1 MRRMRRGVIA
11 PLAVVSIVAWLALPL
26 VTNAAAAGKG
36 GNGKGHGD
44 TFELAPDVHAKI
56 NRVQSAV
63 VNSNATHAPEVG
75 DVRTWLG
82 LDDEEGFY
90 PKSYE
95 LRAVGEHIEVWT
107 ATGTATFAGIT
118 STDLNFP
125 DDDCRNGDRTT
136 ITDDQVNYLIDQFDN
151 NILPIE
157 SAAYSVAP
165 DRDGRKPVA
174 SKVFHLSSNYYR
186 GEGDNTVVLV
196 DNFRDDNFKD
206 TDNEH
211 NLSYIAGFFS
221 SGLNGFFNR
230 NIMSID
236 GFDWLHRT
244 GESPPNEPVPGDN
257 CASAPARPFLYEGV
271 FAHEYNHLLR
281 SYVDP
286 AETTWQN
293 EGTADTA
300 IALTGYGDPSQ
311 PITDVHFDSHVQCY
325 QGYLGVQSPANPN
338 PREGGPENSLNLWG
352 DQVDDHESEI
362 LCDYGAAYSYLL
374 WLADTY
380 GDEVLTTLHNDGDNQ
395 GFDAVQAVL
404 DDVAAGVTVNDTID
418 AWLATMALDA
428 QIDGGATLTGG
439 DGELYQVDRL
449 NASINWDTDDAFD
462 TPGAPPNGGDFV
474 RLRDGTGT
482 YVSADQISS
491 ITFDGAA
498 DLPALPITWEVDDT
512 PPPGASGPALYSTDA
527 DNHNDI
533 IVQDVSVPAGSPQL
547 TFDAAWDLET
557 TFDFGYAQV
566 TTDGGDS
573 YTSLACTDAVDDNAG
588 DNVGPGFGPGF
599 NGFNDAPT
607 FAPQTCDLSAY
618 AGTTVGLAFRYF
630 SDSNTHGDG
639 FWVDNVAVDGSV
651 ISDGSTLDGWQSAT
665 EYNPVEVEGYSVQ
678 VISYS
683 SAGGGEAHIFSLPL
697 DDAFHGELTDATA
710 ITDAIG
716 PDADVVAAI
725 VTFRDG
731 TELVTQY
738 APYTLTVNDVLQPGG
753 ESL

>member
-1 MRRMRRGVIA
+1 MRRMRRGAIA
-11 PLAVVSIVAWLALPL
+11 PLAVVSVVAWLALPL
-26 VTNAAAAGKG
+26 VPSAAAPGHAGRGKG
-36 GNGKGHGD
+36 PD

-56 NRVQSAV
+56 NRSQSAV
-63 VNSNATHAPEVG
+63 VSSNADHAPVVG

-95 LRAVGEHIEVWT
+95 LRGVGDHIEVWT
-107 ATGTATFAGIT
+107 ATGSATFAGIT
-118 STDLNFP
+118 STDLNFA

-136 ITDDQVNYLIDQFDN
+136 ITQEQVDYLIGQFDS

-157 SAAYSVAP
+157 SEKFSVAP
-165 DRDGRKPVA
+165 DRDGRKAPA
-174 SKVFHLSSNYYR
+174 TKAFHLSSNYYR
-186 GEGDNTVVLV
+186 GEGDNVVVLV
-196 DNFRDDNFKD
+196 DNVRDDNFKD
-206 TDNEH
+206 TN
-211 NLSYIAGFFS
+211 NVNNFSYIAGFFS

-230 NIMSID
+230 NVMTID

-244 GESPPNEPVPGDN
+244 GANPPDGSVPGDN

-300 IALTGYGDPSQ
+300 IVLTGYSNPKA
-311 PITDVHFDSHVQCY
+311 PITDIHFDSHIQCF
-325 QGYLGVQSPANPN
+325 QGFLGVQSPANPN
-338 PREGGPENSLNLWG
+338 PREGGPENSLNVWG
-352 DQVDDHESEI
+352 DQDFDHESEI

-380 GDEVLTTLHNDGDNQ
+380 GDPVLTTLHNDGANQ

-404 DDVAAGVTVNDTID
+404 DDVAPGVTVQDTID

-428 QIDGGATLTGG
+428 QLDGGATLTGG
-439 DGELYQVDRL
+439 TAADYQVERL
-449 NASINWDTDDAFD
+449 EASINWDTSDAFD

-474 RLRDGTGT
+474 RLRDGSGT
-482 YVSADQISS
+482 YLSADQISS

-498 DLPALPITWEVDDT
+498 DLPALPITWEVDTT
-512 PPPGASGPALYSTDA
+512 PPPGADGDALYSTNA
-527 DNHNDI
+527 DGRNDV
-533 IVQDVSVPAGSPQL
+533 IVQNVDVPAGSPQL

-566 TTDGGDS
+566 TTDGGET
-573 YTSLACTDAVDDNAG
+573 YNSLACTDAVDDNAG

-599 NGFNDAPT
+599 NGFNDAPA

-639 FWVDNVAVDGSV
+639 FWVDNVAIDGTV
-651 ISDGSTLDGWQSAT
+651 ISDGTTLDGWQSAT
-665 EYNPVEVEGYSVQ
+665 QFNPVEVEGYGVQ
-678 VISYS
+678 LISYDDS
-683 SAGGGEAHIFSLPL
+683 SGGAHVFSLPI
-697 DDAFHGELTDATA
+697 DENFHGELLTA
-710 ITDAIG
+710 PEIADAIG
-716 PDADVVAAI
+716 PDAEVVAAI

-738 APYTLTVNDVLQPGG
+738 APYALTVNDMLQPGG
-753 ESL
+753 GAE

>member
-11 PLAVVSIVAWLALPL
+11 PLAVVSVVAWLALPL
-26 VTNAAAAGKG
+26 VPSAAAPGHAGRGKG
-36 GNGKGHGD
+36 PD
-44 TFELAPDVHAKI
+44 TFEPAADVHAKI
-56 NRVQSAV
+56 TKDQSAV
-63 VNSNATHAPEVG
+63 VSSNADHAPVVG

-95 LRAVGEHIEVWT
+95 LRGVGDHIEVWT

-118 STDLNFP
+118 STDLNFA
-125 DDDCRNGDRTT
+125 DDDCRNGERTT
-136 ITDDQVNYLIDQFDN
+136 ITQEQVDYLIGQFDS

-157 SAAYSVAP
+157 SEKFSVAP
-165 DRDGRKPVA
+165 DRDGRKAPA
-174 SKVFHLSSNYYR
+174 AKAFHLSSNYYR
-186 GEGDNTVVLV
+186 GEGDNVVVLV
-196 DNFRDDNFKD
+196 DNVRDDNFKD
-206 TDNEH
+206 TN
-211 NLSYIAGFFS
+211 NVNNFSYIAGFFS

-230 NIMSID
+230 NVMTID

-244 GESPPNEPVPGDN
+244 GANPPDGSVPGDN

-300 IALTGYGDPSQ
+300 IVLTGYSNPKA
-311 PITDVHFDSHVQCY
+311 PITDIHFDSHIQCF
-325 QGYLGVQSPANPN
+325 QGFLGVQSPANPN
-338 PREGGPENSLNLWG
+338 PREGGPENSLNVWG
-352 DQVDDHESEI
+352 DQDFDHESEI

-380 GDEVLTTLHNDGDNQ
+380 GDDILTTLHNDGANQ

-404 DDVAAGVTVNDTID
+404 DDVAPGVTVQDTID

-428 QIDGGATLTGG
+428 QIDGGASLTGG
-439 DGELYQVDRL
+439 DAALYQVDRL
-449 NASINWDTDDAFD
+449 EASINWDTSDAFD

-474 RLRDGTGT
+474 RLRDGAGT
-482 YVSADQISS
+482 YLSADQITS
-491 ITFDGAA
+491 ISFDGAT
-498 DLPALPITWEVDDT
+498 DLPPLPITWEVDAT
-512 PPPGASGPALYSTDA
+512 PPPGADGPALYSTNA
-527 DNHNDI
+527 DGRNDV
-533 IVQDVSVPAGSPQL
+533 IVQNVDVPAGSSQL

-566 TTDGGDS
+566 TTDGGET

-599 NGFNDAPT
+599 NGFNDAPS
-607 FAPQTCDLSAY
+607 FAPQTCDLTPY

-639 FWVDNVAVDGSV
+639 FWVDNVAVGGNLV
-651 ISDGSTLDGWQSAT
+651 SDGSTLDGWQSAT

-678 VISYS
+678 LISY
-683 SAGGGEAHIFSLPL
+683 GGGEAHIFSLPI
-697 DDAFHGELTDATA
+697 DGNFHGELTDATA

-716 PDADVVAAI
+716 PDADVVSAI

-738 APYTLTVNDVLQPGG
+738 APYTLTVNGTPQPGG
-753 ESL
+753 E